1 MTSKSQSTERS
12 TKASNPEGY
21 AAAITSLARV
31 QRSLRDM
38 GDSNTRYGIVTTAD
52 PIARR
57 GTVSGPLTA
66 EQAKHDDDMR
76 AEIARQDANPQ
87 DYILPPYTPK
97 QLSETF
103 NVPLEMCQGL
113 GTEA

>member
-1 MTSKSQSTERS
+1 MTSNSQSTDRS
-12 TKASNPEGY
+12 TKASDPEGY
-21 AAAITSLARV
+21 AAAITSLARCH
-31 QRSLRDM
+31 RSVRSIGGNAAKYARDESD
-38 GDSNTRYGIVTTAD
+38 GSFERHGAVY
-52 PIARR
+52 
-57 GTVSGPLTA
+57 GPLTA
-66 EQAKHDDDMR
+66 AQSEFNDDMQ

-103 NVPLEMCQGL
+103 NVPLEMCHGL